1 MGLIL
6 IWLWLD
12 GKKWAFHTR
21 MEADLTEIA
30 VDCREDDI
38 VPGIRPYLFESLPT
52 GNWDGDM
59 DVLNIRRDGQYF
71 KYMYLKY
78 VSEIQNTILYF
89 NTFEKKVFKCL

>member
-1 MGLIL
+1 MGVGLIL

-38 VPGIRPYLFESLPT
+38 VPGIRPYYLSLLPT

-59 DVLNIRRDGQYF
+59 DVPQHVF
-71 KYMYLKY
+71 KNTYLKY
-78 VSEIQNTILYF
+78 KILF
-89 NTFEKKVFKCL
+89 VF

>member
-21 MEADLTEIA
+21 MEAGLTEIA

-38 VPGIRPYLFESLPT
+38 VPGIRPYLFESLST

-71 KYMYLKY
+71 KYMYFKY
-78 VSEIQNTILYF
+78 VSEIQNTLLYF
-89 NTFEKKVFKCL
+89 NTFEKNVFKCI